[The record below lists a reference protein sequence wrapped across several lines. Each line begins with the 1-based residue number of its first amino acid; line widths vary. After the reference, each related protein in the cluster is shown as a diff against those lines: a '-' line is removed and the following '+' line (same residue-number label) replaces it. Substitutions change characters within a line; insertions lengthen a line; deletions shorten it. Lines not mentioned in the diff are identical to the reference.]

1 MPVDLEALSAA
12 GAQILGDLGW
22 RKRPAQRLQDA
33 AFLALEAAGST
44 PQVRATVA
52 CAAARAI
59 LEDALGE
66 EAPDFA
72 DTTVLDEALSFL
84 LFVAANVLA
93 AKAAPGE
100 LSTAIREAA
109 AAQAAFRSASR
120 SPAPSNHPSN
130 HPSNQG
136 SQKEDDAHLVA
147 ALRRLGLQ
155 PPVVGKRVRKQPSAD
170 PPPPPKRAPPKRTKD
185 DDYDDNG
192 DNDDEDED
200 EFDEE
205 GDEEEEEEDDEAA
218 EEEDIPTERPSLS
231 RAEFGKAKNFLEP
244 KKWRK
249 FLVKKIVSSDNVV
262 DEILRFYRD
271 AVKEYSKESGFCVD
285 ILRLQA
291 AALAHPGA
299 LPAEVVETAVL
310 TCDRCLA
317 RFEFFAAKVRFPTG
331 RGAAAAEAS
340 LLDDELPKKF
350 RAGRR
355 QAEKAQKGTP
365 TATAKQPPKGN
376 NKPKPKNAKPKG
388 KKAQGKEHKDKEEEG

>member
-130 HPSNQG
+130 HPSHQG

-205 GDEEEEEEDDEAA
+205 GDEEEEADAALAAHAVAGDGSDGAPRGHVLPKRLVRDPVALEEAA
-218 EEEDIPTERPSLS
+218 AWAALKGG
-231 RAEFGKAKNFLEP
+231 A
-244 KKWRK
+244 
-249 FLVKKIVSSDNVV
+249 DNVV
-262 DEILRFYRD
+262 AEAPVAAIEVEPVAAVVADETVEAATDDDTPAPPRRRRPTKKKAEA
-271 AVKEYSKESGFCVD
+271 AV
-285 ILRLQA
+285 A
-291 AALAHPGA
+291 AAGEDAPKD
-299 LPAEVVETAVL
+299 PPDVVEV
-310 TCDRCLA
+310 
-317 RFEFFAAKVRFPTG
+317 
-331 RGAAAAEAS
+331 
-340 LLDDELPKKF
+340 
-350 RAGRR
+350 
-355 QAEKAQKGTP
+355 
-365 TATAKQPPKGN
+365 
-376 NKPKPKNAKPKG
+376 
-388 KKAQGKEHKDKEEEG
+388 